1 MIQTSFNEIVRIC
14 LIVPCDTG
22 DDAVDGDEDDH
33 DGQTGENARPQDLVQ
48 HVDCNRDLRVRN

>member
-1 MIQTSFNEIVRIC
+1 M
-14 LIVPCDTG
+14 IVPCDTG